1 MVTPVTW
8 IGLGVLSALL
18 LGIYDIFRKAS
29 LKENAVLPVLL
40 ASTTAAAL
48 PFAGLLV
55 AGRIPSVDGATQ
67 GLIVIKS
74 MIVATSWVL
83 EFFAL
88 KHLPISTAAPIRA
101 SQPLFTLVGAV
112 VLFGERLS
120 HLRWAGVVLMLGSYL
135 AFSVAGR
142 SGKGRWRGER
152 WVLCAFA
159 ASLVGAVSSMYD
171 KYLFNR
177 LHLDALAVQ
186 AWYTIYMALFFA
198 LIVAVLWWPRRHGTT
213 PFRWRWTIPCI
224 GLALAA
230 SDTCYFVALRD
241 PDALIALLT
250 TIRRANVV
258 VAFAAG
264 ALLFREADVKGKV
277 LPLAGILAGLVLL
290 AAQG

>member
-1 MVTPVTW
+1 MVTSATW
-8 IGLGVLSALL
+8 IGLGIVSALL
-18 LGIYDIFRKAS
+18 LGLYDIFRKAS
-29 LKENAVLPVLL
+29 LRENAVLPVLC
-40 ASTTAAAL
+40 ASTVAAAV
-48 PFAGLLV
+48 PFVGLL
-55 AGRIPSVDGATQ
+55 ALGRIPAVDGATQ
-67 GLIVIKS
+67 GLIVVKS
-74 MIVATSWVL
+74 LIVATSWLL

-88 KHLPISTAAPIRA
+88 KHLPISTAAPVRA

-120 HLRWAGVVLMLGSYL
+120 TARWAGVALMLGSYI
-135 AFSVAGR
+135 AFSLSGR
-142 SGKGRWRGER
+142 TRQRVWRVNR

-171 KYLFNR
+171 KYLFNQ

-186 AWYTIYMALFFA
+186 AWYTICMATAFTVV
-198 LIVAVLWWPRRHGTT
+198 VAVLWWPQRHRTT

-230 SDTCYFVALRD
+230 SDTCYFIALRD
-241 PDALIALLT
+241 PDALIAMLT

-258 VAFAAG
+258 IAFAAG
-264 ALLFREADVKGKV
+264 ALLFREGDIRGKL

-290 AAQG
+290 AWQT

>member
-1 MVTPVTW
+1 
-8 IGLGVLSALL
+8 
-18 LGIYDIFRKAS
+18 
-29 LKENAVLPVLL
+29 
-40 ASTTAAAL
+40 
-48 PFAGLLV
+48 
-55 AGRIPSVDGATQ
+55 
-67 GLIVIKS
+67 
-74 MIVATSWVL
+74 
-83 EFFAL
+83 
-88 KHLPISTAAPIRA
+88 
-101 SQPLFTLVGAV
+101 V

-120 HLRWAGVVLMLGSYL
+120 PVRWAGVALMLGSYL
-135 AFSVAGR
+135 AFSIAGR
-142 SGKGRWRGER
+142 TGKGRWRGER
-152 WVLCAFA
+152 WILSAFA

-177 LHLDALAVQ
+177 LQLDALAVQ

-198 LIVAVLWWPRRHGTT
+198 LIVAVLWWPRRQGTT

-264 ALLFREADVKGKV
+264 ALLFREADIRGKV

-290 AAQG
+290 AWQV